1 MSLNKYALVRSMPR
15 KNHHHHHHHHDLLA
29 WVGVVVEWR
38 GPEGLE
44 ASRLKLFPAH
54 LISSPSLRHQL
65 GARGGRVVLWLD
77 SDM

>member
-29 WVGVVVEWR
+29 WVGVVVERRW
-38 GPEGLE
+38 PEGLE